1 MFSSKKPAAS
11 AVQSPNPQNTVLN
24 KGTVTLLDVIAPSS
38 VEVDFKFVRIGNL
51 YYRTFFVVGYPRY
64 VSANWLQPLIDFD
77 HSLDISMFIY
87 PVMVDDVLSNLK
99 RRIGEMEATIASDE
113 ENGKMVDPKVSSQLS
128 DALALQQE
136 LAKGIE
142 RFFQFSLYITLS
154 APTIAELE
162 EVSKKLSATLSSILL
177 AIKTATLQMETGFKT
192 SLPFGQDR
200 LFLVRNMDTSSLA
213 STFPFTSATLTQDKG
228 VMYGVNQQNGSLI
241 LFDRFSMENANEV
254 VFGKSGSGK
263 SFFIKLEIMRQFMF
277 GTEVIII
284 DPEHEYGLLSQTL
297 GGELIQFSTSSP
309 ITINPFDLTGKYE
322 EGENEL
328 GLKILSLHGILK
340 IMLGDI
346 DPAMDAILDRALVET
361 YAQKGITQDPAT
373 QSKEPPIME
382 DLYNTLLGMQE
393 PQAQDLSL
401 RLERYVKGSLNGLF
415 NQQSNFDI
423 SNPLTVFSI
432 QGLEDELRPIV
443 MHIILDFV
451 WTRVRKTLKKRL
463 LIVDEAWIMMQYA
476 DSASFIY
483 GVAKRARKYF
493 LGLTTAT
500 QDVEDFLSSDYGKAI
515 LTNSSIQV
523 LLKQSPSEINHV
535 VETFFLS
542 EGEKQLLLS
551 AGVGQGIFFAGQNH
565 VALQVVAAPFEHD
578 IITSNPE
585 EVMKQQAQQAA
596 QTTIAPQNPYTQ
608 LPGTPVP
615 NQ

>member
-1 MFSSKKPAAS
+1 MSLFSKKKQPG
-11 AVQSPNPQNTVLN
+11 AVAQGTTTALPNANLN
-24 KGTVTLLDVIAPSS
+24 KGTVSLLDVIAPSS

-51 YYRTFFVVGYPRY
+51 FYRTFFVVGYPRY

-154 APTIAELE
+154 APTVTELE
-162 EVSKKLSATLSSILL
+162 EISRKLSTTLSSILL
-177 AIKTATLQMETGFKT
+177 AIKTATLQMEAGFKT
-192 SLPFGQDR
+192 SLPIGQDR

-340 IMLGDI
+340 IMFGDI

-361 YAQKGITQDPAT
+361 YNQKGITQDPAT
-373 QSKEPPIME
+373 QLKEPPIME

-423 SNPLTVFSI
+423 SNPLTIFSI

-585 EVMKQQAQQAA
+585 EVMKQQQALAAQQ
-596 QTTIAPQNPYTQ
+596 QSTITPP
-608 LPGTPVP
+608 LPPVP